1 MRTHHV
7 DIHLLSFY
15 TRTLIEMARIRYVNV
30 VGIFALTL
38 EIRDLIV
45 DAPLSVVTCS
55 GSGCYLPAGVDSC
68 LFAHVISKGVKI

>member
-45 DAPLSVVTCS
+45 DAPLSLSLVRAPVVICPRVLIVVVRS
-55 GSGCYLPAGVDSC
+55 CY
-68 LFAHVISKGVKI
+68 